1 MRFSANAENRGV
13 VVTEAGSYVRR
24 TDSCI
29 NQLKAHGPS
38 GTYQESKE
46 EEEGWD
52 LGSEEALVREALQS
66 TRIRRSTRGF
76 IRNTF

>member
-1 MRFSANAENRGV
+1 MRFSATAENRGV

-29 NQLKAHGPS
+29 TQLKAQGPCR
-38 GTYQESKE
+38 TCQESEE

-52 LGSEEALVREALQS
+52 LGSEEALVREVLQS
-66 TRIRRSTRGF
+66 TRIRRSTRVF
-76 IRNTF
+76 LRNTF